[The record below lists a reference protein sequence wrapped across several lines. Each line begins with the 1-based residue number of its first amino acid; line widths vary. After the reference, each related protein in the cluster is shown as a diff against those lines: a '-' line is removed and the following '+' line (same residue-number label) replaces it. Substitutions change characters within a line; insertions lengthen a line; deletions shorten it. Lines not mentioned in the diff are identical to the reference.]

1 MLKRIN
7 IIYQSNTDP
16 GDISIRTLPA
26 TPDFYVSDIEIITER
41 MVNL

>member
-16 GDISIRTLPA
+16 GDISIRTVPA
-26 TPDFYVSDIEIITER
+26 TKDFYVPDIESITKR